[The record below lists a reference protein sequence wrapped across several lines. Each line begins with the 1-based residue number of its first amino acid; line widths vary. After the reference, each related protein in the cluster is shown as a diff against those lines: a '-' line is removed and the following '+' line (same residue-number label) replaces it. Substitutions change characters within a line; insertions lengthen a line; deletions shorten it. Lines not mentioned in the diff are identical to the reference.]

1 MLLCVSLACVSRE
14 HHVEAEML
22 VILTCPGAYYQGTER
37 EALSPVDQN
46 EAILGRLE
54 LSG

>member
-1 MLLCVSLACVSRE
+1 MLLGVNLACVFRE
-14 HHVEAEML
+14 HYVEAEML
-22 VILTCPGAYYQGTER
+22 VILTCPGAYYQGTET
-37 EALSPVDQN
+37 PVDQN

>member
-1 MLLCVSLACVSRE
+1 MLLGVNLACVFRE
-14 HHVEAEML
+14 HYVEAEML

-37 EALSPVDQN
+37 EAPSPVDQN